1 MPGDCGER
9 WNLAFRGIRRPQ
21 VVTGAESTSPLR
33 VRGSVGCVHIQELDM
48 TDTKL
53 PPIDVNGMAHV
64 NLTVSHFSAALE
76 FYEQLLPFFGL
87 QKVMQTDTF
96 VYWVG
101 GRTGLAIQR
110 CAPEYSRD
118 VFVQA
123 RVGLHHLCFRAREH
137 DDIDAAARFL
147 KEIGAKIVRGPKAGE
162 WAPGYYYV
170 LFEDPDGIRLEI
182 CHVPGRGLL
191 KEGVSFNNASKD
203 Y

>member
-1 MPGDCGER
+1 LSRARNPPAICAFAEV
-9 WNLAFRGIRRPQ
+9 LATRIFRR
-21 VVTGAESTSPLR
+21 
-33 VRGSVGCVHIQELDM
+33 LDV
-48 TDTKL
+48 TDTERL
-53 PPIDVNGMAHV
+53 PIDVNGMAHV
-64 NLTVSHFSAALE
+64 NLTVSSFSAALE
-76 FYEQLLPFFGL
+76 FYDHLLPFFGL
-87 QKVMQTDTF
+87 TKVMETETF
-96 VYWVG
+96 AYWVG
-101 GRTGLAIQR
+101 GRTALAIRR
-110 CAPEYSRD
+110 CAPEFSRD
-118 VFVQA
+118 VFVQS

-147 KEIGAKIVRGPKAGE
+147 KEIGAKIIRGPQAGE